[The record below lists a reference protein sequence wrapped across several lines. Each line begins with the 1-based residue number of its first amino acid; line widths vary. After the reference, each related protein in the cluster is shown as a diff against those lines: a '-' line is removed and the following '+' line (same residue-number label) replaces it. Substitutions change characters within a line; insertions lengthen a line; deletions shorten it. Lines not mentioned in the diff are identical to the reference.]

1 MKMRQ
6 NLHGLQ
12 HWHGWLPVLFA
23 AFLVWIYPKMSWD
36 YDLIAPYFDAVQQRF
51 FLKDDYFL
59 DNIMHGKLKMGLQA
73 IAAALVILWAASW
86 KLARLRPHRRRLM
99 WLCVGIVLTTLTV
112 TLLKRV
118 SGHAC
123 PWDLARYGG
132 QATELSLFG
141 QLPAGE
147 IVNGC
152 LPGGHASG
160 GYALLVFYF
169 GFLVDKPRWAKAAL
183 CVALVFG
190 TAMGWSQ
197 MMRGAHFLSHNL
209 WTLWVVWV
217 VLLAWYASYP
227 PLKPNLS
234 LCESASV

>member
-1 MKMRQ
+1 
-6 NLHGLQ
+6 
-12 HWHGWLPVLFA
+12 
-23 AFLVWIYPKMSWD
+23 
-36 YDLIAPYFDAVQQRF
+36 
-51 FLKDDYFL
+51 
-59 DNIMHGKLKMGLQA
+59 
-73 IAAALVILWAASW
+73 
-86 KLARLRPHRRRLM
+86 
-99 WLCVGIVLTTLTV
+99 
-112 TLLKRV
+112 
-118 SGHAC
+118 
-123 PWDLARYGG
+123 
-132 QATELSLFG
+132 
-141 QLPAGE
+141 
-147 IVNGC
+147 
-152 LPGGHASG
+152 
-160 GYALLVFYF
+160 LVFYF